1 MDELDALG
9 KVLRS
14 SRALK
19 HYEQSYPDL
28 EARLRAAYDAGNPW
42 VTKAAQA
49 MATALERQTRQDAG
63 WYVEA
68 FSLTGAEGRLTA
80 HIIGGGT
87 VATYAATYNVA
98 LSTARTQLKA
108 IFLKV
113 GVNRQAE
120 LLSRLRVGR
129 DRL

>member
-19 HYEQSYPDL
+19 PYEQSYPDL
-28 EARLRAAYDAGNPW
+28 EARLRAAYDAGDPW

-49 MATALERQTRQDAG
+49 MATALDRQAKRGAD
-63 WYVEA
+63 WYIET
-68 FSLTGAEGRLTA
+68 FRLTA
-80 HIIGGGT
+80 TEARLTAFIVAGGT
-87 VATYAATYNVA
+87 VASYATTHGVA
-98 LSTARTQLKA
+98 LSTARTQLKSV
-108 IFLKV
+108 FLKV
-113 GVNRQAE
+113 GVNRQTA
-120 LLSRLRVGR
+120 LLTKLRGKQ